1 MGRNRVAY
9 WGRSVLAVAFLAIAG
24 AAQADGGSGAR
35 YEAPHV
41 PVMPIGGA
49 ALPPG
54 GFLALCARSPLDCV
68 ENPASL
74 PDLADLAAAANRR
87 YWVDVF
93 KPRSG
98 PAALR
103 RTDFFDWSP
112 VFAEAAAER
121 AERARKML
129 ADGLLTKLADDLPTP
144 SAATTEVAA
153 RAPAVADTAS
163 ADGTTAASEVDQAAA
178 VRAGVIGFPTT
189 VSDET
194 AVVAA
199 VVASVDVGTEAASA
213 ADAAVPAV
221 EVAAAI
227 LTDVAASATDVPL
240 SVPVSVPAY
249 ANTVAG
255 DPVVADVAQPAT
267 QKAVAGFTLDRAGWR
282 MVSRV
287 NRRLNR
293 EIRQVSD
300 DRLYGV
306 EDFWQRPE
314 GRRARGDC
322 EDYVLA
328 KRAALIAEGVPA
340 EALSI
345 AIVETRWGESHAV
358 LLLASDRGEFIL
370 DSLSPWVTR
379 WDRVDY
385 DWRERQLPGRP
396 FDWVQVAI

>member
-1 MGRNRVAY
+1 MGRNKATY
-9 WGRSVLAVAFLAIAG
+9 WGFSVLAVAFLAIAG
-24 AAQADGGSGAR
+24 AAQAGSGSGER
-35 YEAPHV
+35 YEAPHA

-49 ALPPG
+49 ALPPS
-54 GFLALCARSPLDCV
+54 GFLALCGRSPLDCV
-68 ENPASL
+68 ENPDTL
-74 PDLADLAAAANRR
+74 PNLADLEAAANRR
-87 YWVDVF
+87 YWFDVF
-93 KPRSG
+93 QPRSA

-112 VFAEAAAER
+112 VFAEAATER
-121 AERARKML
+121 AERARVML
-129 ADGLLTKLADDLPTP
+129 ADGLLPKLADDLPAP
-144 SAATTEVAA
+144 SAARTEVAA
-153 RAPAVADTAS
+153 EAPDVVNTAS
-163 ADGTTAASEVDQAAA
+163 AAETLAASEVDHAAGDI
-178 VRAGVIGFPTT
+178 AGIIGVSTT
-189 VSDET
+189 VPVET

-199 VVASVDVGTEAASA
+199 FDVGTDAASA

-221 EVAAAI
+221 EVAAVI

-240 SVPVSVPAY
+240 PVSINVPAD
-249 ANTVAG
+249 AKAAAG
-255 DPVVADVAQPAT
+255 GPGIADLAQPTA
-267 QKAVAGFTLDRAGWR
+267 QEAVAVFTLDRAGWR
-282 MVSRV
+282 LVSRV

-314 GRRARGDC
+314 GSRARGDC

-385 DWRERQLPGRP
+385 AWRERQLPGRP

>member
-1 MGRNRVAY
+1 
-9 WGRSVLAVAFLAIAG
+9 
-24 AAQADGGSGAR
+24 
-35 YEAPHV
+35 
-41 PVMPIGGA
+41 
-49 ALPPG
+49 LP
-54 GFLALCARSPLDCV
+54 
-68 ENPASL
+68 N
-74 PDLADLAAAANRR
+74 LADLEAAANRR
-87 YWVDVF
+87 YWFDVF
-93 KPRSG
+93 QPRSA

-112 VFAEAAAER
+112 VFAEAATER
-121 AERARKML
+121 AERARVML
-129 ADGLLTKLADDLPTP
+129 ADGLLPKLADDLPAP
-144 SAATTEVAA
+144 SAARTEVAA
-153 RAPAVADTAS
+153 EAPDVVNTAS
-163 ADGTTAASEVDQAAA
+163 AAETLAASEVDHAAGDI
-178 VRAGVIGFPTT
+178 AGIIGVSTT
-189 VSDET
+189 VPVET

-199 VVASVDVGTEAASA
+199 FDVGTDAASA

-221 EVAAAI
+221 EVAAVI

-240 SVPVSVPAY
+240 PVSINVPAD
-249 ANTVAG
+249 AKAAAG
-255 DPVVADVAQPAT
+255 GPGIADLAQPTA
-267 QKAVAGFTLDRAGWR
+267 QEAVAVFTLDRAGWR
-282 MVSRV
+282 LVSRV

-314 GRRARGDC
+314 GSRARGDC

-385 DWRERQLPGRP
+385 AWRERQLPGRP

>member
-1 MGRNRVAY
+1 MGQNRATY

-24 AAQADGGSGAR
+24 AAQAEGGSGAR

-54 GFLALCARSPLDCV
+54 AFLALCARSPLDCV

-74 PDLADLAAAANRR
+74 PDLADLEAAANRR

-112 VFAEAAAER
+112 VFAEAAAKR
-121 AERARKML
+121 AERARVML
-129 ADGLLTKLADDLPTP
+129 ADGLLTKLADDLPTL

-153 RAPAVADTAS
+153 RAPAVADTDS
-163 ADGTTAASEVDQAAA
+163 ADGTPAASEVDQAAGDR
-178 VRAGVIGFPTT
+178 VDVIGFPTT
-189 VSDET
+189 VPDET

-199 VVASVDVGTEAASA
+199 VDAGTEAASA

-240 SVPVSVPAY
+240 SVSVSVPAY
-249 ANTVAG
+249 AKTVAS
-255 DPVVADVAQPAT
+255 DPVAADVAQPAARE
-267 QKAVAGFTLDRAGWR
+267 AVAVFTLDRAGWR

-314 GRRARGDC
+314 GSRARGDC

-385 DWRERQLPGRP
+385 AWRERQLPGRP

>member
-1 MGRNRVAY
+1 MGQNRATY

-24 AAQADGGSGAR
+24 AAQAEGGSGAR
-35 YEAPHV
+35 YEAPNV

-74 PDLADLAAAANRR
+74 PDLADLEAAANRR

-112 VFAEAAAER
+112 VFAEAAAKR
-121 AERARKML
+121 AERARVML
-129 ADGLLTKLADDLPTP
+129 ADGLLTKLADDLPTL

-153 RAPAVADTAS
+153 RAPAVADTDS
-163 ADGTTAASEVDQAAA
+163 ADGTPAASEVDQAAGDR
-178 VRAGVIGFPTT
+178 VDVIGFPTT
-189 VSDET
+189 VPDET

-199 VVASVDVGTEAASA
+199 VDAGTEAASA

-240 SVPVSVPAY
+240 SVSVSVPAY
-249 ANTVAG
+249 AKTVAS
-255 DPVVADVAQPAT
+255 DPVAADVAQPAARE
-267 QKAVAGFTLDRAGWR
+267 AVAVFTLDRAGWR

-314 GRRARGDC
+314 GSRARGDC

-385 DWRERQLPGRP
+385 AWRERQLPGRP

>member
-1 MGRNRVAY
+1 MGQNRATY

-24 AAQADGGSGAR
+24 AAQAEGGSGAR

-54 GFLALCARSPLDCV
+54 AFLALCARSPLDCV

-74 PDLADLAAAANRR
+74 PDLADLEAAANRR

-121 AERARKML
+121 AKLARMML
-129 ADGLLTKLADDLPTP
+129 ADGLLTKLAGDLPAP
-144 SAATTEVAA
+144 SAAKTEVAA
-153 RAPAVADTAS
+153 HAAAVADTAS
-163 ADGTTAASEVDQAAA
+163 AVGTPAASEVDQAAGD
-178 VRAGVIGFPTT
+178 RAGVIGFPTT
-189 VSDET
+189 VSYET

-199 VVASVDVGTEAASA
+199 VDVGTEAASA

-240 SVPVSVPAY
+240 SVSVSVPAY
-249 ANTVAG
+249 AKTVAS
-255 DPVVADVAQPAT
+255 DPVAADVAQPAARE
-267 QKAVAGFTLDRAGWR
+267 AVAVFTLDRAGWR

-314 GRRARGDC
+314 GSRARGDC

-385 DWRERQLPGRP
+385 AWRERQLPGRP

>member
-1 MGRNRVAY
+1 MGRNKAAY
-9 WGRSVLAVAFLAIAG
+9 WGCSVLAVAFLAIAG
-24 AAQADGGSGAR
+24 AAQAEGGSGAR
-35 YEAPHV
+35 YEAPNV

-93 KPRSG
+93 QPRSA

-129 ADGLLTKLADDLPTP
+129 ADGLLTKLADDLPAP
-144 SAATTEVAA
+144 SAAKTEVAA
-153 RAPAVADTAS
+153 HAAAVVDKDS
-163 ADGTTAASEVDQAAA
+163 AVGTPAASEVDHAAGDK
-178 VRAGVIGFPTT
+178 AGVIGFPTT
-189 VSDET
+189 VSDEK
-194 AVVAA
+194 AIVAA
-199 VVASVDVGTEAASA
+199 VDVGTEAASA

-227 LTDVAASATDVPL
+227 LTDVAASATDMPL
-240 SVPVSVPAY
+240 SVSVSVPAH
-249 ANTVAG
+249 AKTAAG
-255 DPVVADVAQPAT
+255 DSVVADVAQPAE
-267 QKAVAGFTLDRAGWR
+267 QEAVAIFNLDRAGWR

-314 GRRARGDC
+314 GSRARGDC

-340 EALSI
+340 DALSI

-385 DWRERQLPGRP
+385 AWRERQLPGRP